1 MCGGMG
7 GGVHSYSLLFHRKK
21 RISKSLPQNG
31 KVWRNSLV
39 SPYSQGKGWLSNW
52 WICPAFSLSVC
63 SFRASLYT
71 EWTTHALLQSHS
83 LAGKQS
89 CTSFEYEGQ
98 KPALEI
104 PSNSL
109 GIVMGLTHSF
119 NFIGKNNETGEKY
132 LWNRRRAYFAGF
144 TLCLKFWV

>member
-1 MCGGMG
+1 MTEEVFFFG
-7 GGVHSYSLLFHRKK
+7 Y
-21 RISKSLPQNG
+21 
-31 KVWRNSLV
+31 WR
-39 SPYSQGKGWLSNW
+39 
-52 WICPAFSLSVC
+52 F
-63 SFRASLYT
+63 SLYT
-71 EWTTHALLQSHS
+71 EWTIHALSQSYS

-89 CTSFEYEGQ
+89 CINFEYEGQ

-132 LWNRRRAYFAGF
+132 LWNQRKAYFAGF

>member
-1 MCGGMG
+1 MTEEVFFFFG
-7 GGVHSYSLLFHRKK
+7 Y
-21 RISKSLPQNG
+21 
-31 KVWRNSLV
+31 W
-39 SPYSQGKGWLSNW
+39 
-52 WICPAFSLSVC
+52 
-63 SFRASLYT
+63 RASLYT